1 MHRLMQGAKEV
12 ERVPPNY
19 IAGQLIETFRFKN
32 GSTYELMSFGVQNTL
47 GSNHPQKADF
57 AVLVIDVNGQDR
69 LPEAVEELSI
79 SLSFIRNETE
89 CRAMWI
95 LLNKQDLVPDALR
108 EQYVDKARR
117 GLASVTARWAGDWTV
132 RIVDTPGLSAHTNDG
147 MQAVVDEI
155 AVFLKNREG
164 TGPLRHAIEKVQDPQ
179 GSVPLDH
186 KLSEARILET
196 NEAAPSS
203 DAFWRSILDCTIES
217 WDHYNHLRV
226 GYFVM
231 LEAADVGKGMV
242 ACSDMF
248 VLLLKRLREAD
259 SKEFPKSP
267 HR

>member
-1 MHRLMQGAKEV
+1 
-12 ERVPPNY
+12 
-19 IAGQLIETFRFKN
+19 
-32 GSTYELMSFGVQNTL
+32 
-47 GSNHPQKADF
+47 
-57 AVLVIDVNGQDR
+57 
-69 LPEAVEELSI
+69 
-79 SLSFIRNETE
+79 
-89 CRAMWI
+89 MWI
-95 LLNKQDLVPDALR
+95 LLNKQDLVPDARR

-217 WDHYNHLRV
+217 WDHYNHLRA

-231 LEAADVGKGMV
+231 LEAADAGKGMV

-259 SKEFPKSP
+259 SKKFPKSP